1 MQNISYKTVH
11 LTEYGDDLR
20 AYVATLCHH
29 KWTLARVIEILEHA
43 IISSF
48 AGFMKPF
55 NIYVH
60 TNNVETTTDADTGNT
75 GFCFDFVQQPCTSS
89 TGK

>member
-1 MQNISYKTVH
+1 M
-11 LTEYGDDLR
+11 
-20 AYVATLCHH
+20 
-29 KWTLARVIEILEHA
+29 EHA